1 MRRVFRLLPLP
12 LCIAFSL
19 SAQAADDPPEDYSL
33 CPVDDAV
40 PFFPDAQ
47 PPKGAPEDRA
57 NLPTDVNGD
66 SVQGVSGETVTF
78 QGNVALKRGDQFLGA
93 DNLSYN
99 QQTDQYVA
107 EGNVRYQDASMRML
121 ADRATGKQDEDK
133 HKIDNVRYQLTS
145 RRGNGGA
152 KEIQMDGTHGRLI
165 GSSYSTCPP
174 NDRRWELRAPQ
185 IDLDTE
191 EGFATARNA
200 TVRIGKVP
208 VLYMPWFK
216 FPIDDR
222 RHTGF
227 LMPNLGQSSRNGF
240 DYRQPIYFNLAPNY
254 DLTLEPRIMTRR
266 GVGLGTEFRY
276 LTRTGKG
283 VLDFDFLPS
292 DDLTSREHAEEL
304 DDFTRER
311 YSLANRRKS
320 DRGRFAFIGSQ
331 NITRNWQALA
341 NLRWVSDPRYR
352 DDFSSSLTNQSSYSS
367 SSDIGLY
374 GRGRYWDASLS
385 ASYYQLTDYTL
396 PETSL
401 AYNRLPRL
409 NFNWEQPF
417 GPRVLAGINTEATR
431 FEHTADG
438 STDIFRTI
446 TATASACTN
455 NGITYRP
462 GDFLGNGVECLQSVK
477 NSKPG
482 GNRLDFKPYV
492 SFPFG
497 GAGWFIT
504 PTLAWRYTSYQL
516 EGKLATQLATSRACA
531 AINGCTTANPA
542 RPTAQQ
548 IAGFYDD
555 NPTRS
560 LPITSLD
567 AGLYFDRSTTWGG
580 ESFLQT
586 LEPRL
591 FYLNAPYREQD
602 GLPLFDTG
610 DLTFSWGQLFRDNR
624 YSGADRQAD
633 ANQLTLAVT
642 SRWLRESDSREKLSL
657 SFGQILYFEDSRVR
671 LNSSRPFIE
680 EGKSAWV
687 TDANYAI
694 NDRWTV
700 GASYQW
706 DPKNSTKDLASLRT
720 RYLVGD
726 KGIVNFAYRYRRNLG
741 YDPNSAN
748 EDIRNPDL
756 LEQVDLS
763 FLYPINQ
770 TWSVVGRYYYSIR
783 DKQLLEGIAGIQ
795 WDSCCLS
802 ARLVGRRYVR
812 SGREERM
819 NSSIQFEL
827 ELKGL
832 GSAGQKTESRLR
844 RAILGYYRDD
854 LYLVPP
860 DQISND
866 GANNDDDPTDTL
878 IR

>member
-1 MRRVFRLLPLP
+1 VRRVFRLLPLP

-19 SAQAADDPPEDYSL
+19 TAQAADDPPEDYSL

-47 PPKGAPEDRA
+47 PPVGSPEDRT
-57 NLPTDVNGD
+57 NLPTDVKSEGA
-66 SVQGVSGETVTF
+66 QGVSGETVTF
-78 QGNVALKRGDQFLGA
+78 QGNVSLKRGDQFLGA

-107 EGNVRYQDASMRML
+107 EGNVRYQDSSMRML
-121 ADRATGKQDEDK
+121 ADRATGNQDQDK
-133 HKIDNVRYQLTS
+133 HKIDQVRYQLTS

-152 KEIQMDGTHGRLI
+152 KEIQMDGTHGKLI

-191 EGFATARNA
+191 EGFATARHA

-227 LMPNLGQSSRNGF
+227 LMPNFGQSSRNGF

-254 DLTLEPRIMTRR
+254 DMTLEPRIMTKR
-266 GVGLGTEFRY
+266 GVMLGTEFRY

-283 VLDFDFLPS
+283 TLNFDFLPS
-292 DDLTSREHAEEL
+292 DDLTKREHDEEL
-304 DDFTRER
+304 DDFTREG
-311 YSLANRRKS
+311 YSLENRRKNN
-320 DRGRFAFIGSQ
+320 RGRFFFVGSQ
-331 NITRNWQALA
+331 NITRQWQALA
-341 NLRWVSDPRYR
+341 NLKWLSDPRYR
-352 DDFSSSLTNQSSYSS
+352 DDFSNSLTNQSSYSS
-367 SSDIGLY
+367 SSDLGLY
-374 GRGRYWDASLS
+374 GRGRYWDASIT

-396 PETSL
+396 REAINLP
-401 AYNRLPRL
+401 YNRMPRL

-417 GPRVLAGINTEATR
+417 SRWMIAGLNTEATR
-431 FEHTADG
+431 FEHTGDG
-438 STDIFRTI
+438 STDVFRTI
-446 TATASACTN
+446 TASETACTSK
-455 NGITYRP
+455 GGAYRP
-462 GDFLGNGVECLQSVK
+462 GDILDNGVECLQTVK
-477 NSKPG
+477 NSRPG

-492 SFPFG
+492 SFPIG
-497 GAGWFIT
+497 GAGWYIT
-504 PTLAWRYTSYQL
+504 PTLAWRYTAYQL
-516 EGKLATQLATSRACA
+516 EDELASQMARQRANRYVASTPENDVVTPALISR
-531 AINGCTTANPA
+531 
-542 RPTAQQ
+542 
-548 IAGFYDD
+548 FYDD
-555 NPTRS
+555 KPTRS
-560 LPITSLD
+560 LPIGSLD
-567 AGLYFDRSTTWGG
+567 AGLYFDRSTSWGG
-580 ESFLQT
+580 ENFLQT

-591 FYLNAPYREQD
+591 FYLNAPYRNQD

-624 YSGADRQAD
+624 FSGADRQTD

-657 SFGQILYFEDSRVR
+657 SFGQIIYFEDSRVLLAPNR
-671 LNSSRPFIE
+671 QPIE
-680 EGKSAWV
+680 KGKSAWV
-687 TDANYAI
+687 ADANYAI
-694 NDRWTV
+694 NDRWTI
-700 GASYQW
+700 GGSYQW
-706 DPKNSTKDLASLRT
+706 DPKDSAKDFVSLRT

-726 KGIVNFAYRYRRNLG
+726 KGIINLAYRYRRNLG
-741 YDPNSAN
+741 YNSN
-748 EDIRNPDL
+748 LPVTDDNNPDL
-756 LEQVDLS
+756 LDQIDFS
-763 FLYPINQ
+763 FLYPI
-770 TWSVVGRYYYSIR
+770 THSWSIVGRYYYSMR
-783 DKQLLEGIAGIQ
+783 DNQLLEGIAGIQ
-795 WDSCCLS
+795 WDSCCLA

-812 SGREERM
+812 NRESEM

-832 GSAGQKTESRLR
+832 GSAGQKTENRLR

-860 DQISND
+860 AQISND
-866 GANNDDDPTDTL
+866 GVDNNDVDPTDTL
-878 IR
+878 IP